1 MRATTNRMNRQSTM
15 TSHTEAAASTS
26 VGRTGS
32 NGKKK
37 PKLAYAIAT
46 ALGAGYLPKAPGT
59 FGSLVGIVTIVL
71 CAVFFLRPTSL
82 AGLSPFHVLS
92 DARFMDK
99 HFLVPGSDIHDT
111 VLILPI
117 VCAFA
122 LMLVLSAIGVWSA
135 SRTAEHA
142 GIKDPQFVV
151 IDEVAGQHLTLVLPL
166 IPIALPNLH
175 SHMDLS
181 TFAIFSALSL
191 INWKYL
197 LFGFLF
203 FRIFDIWKP
212 FPLRKLEK
220 LPSGWGIMADDWM
233 AGVYAAVFL
242 RLALHFKLIDLL

>member
-1 MRATTNRMNRQSTM
+1 M
-15 TSHTEAAASTS
+15 TSPTETKSAA
-26 VGRTGS
+26 
-32 NGKKK
+32 GKGPK

-46 ALGAGYLPKAPGT
+46 ALGVGYSPQAPGT
-59 FGSLVGIVTIVL
+59 LGSLVGVLTIVL

-99 HFLVPGSDIHDT
+99 HFLVPGSDIHNT
-111 VLILPI
+111 ILILPI
-117 VCAFA
+117 FCAFA
-122 LMLVLSAIGVWSA
+122 LLLILGAIGVWSS
-135 SRTAEHA
+135 SRAA
-142 GIKDPQFVV
+142 QYSGIKDPQFVV

-181 TFAIFSALSL
+181 TFAIFTALSL
-191 INWKYL
+191 VNWKYL

-212 FPLRKLEK
+212 FPLKRLEM
-220 LPSGWGIMADDWM
+220 LPAGWGIMADDWG
-233 AGVYAAVFL
+233 AGIYAAILL
-242 RLALHFKLIDLL
+242 RFALHFKLIDLL

>member
-1 MRATTNRMNRQSTM
+1 MPM
-15 TSHTEAAASTS
+15 TSSTEATLPAQTVPPA
-26 VGRTGS
+26 
-32 NGKKK
+32 KK

-46 ALGAGYLPKAPGT
+46 SLGVGYLPQAPGT
-59 FGSLVGIVTIVL
+59 FGSLVGVLTIGL
-71 CAVFFLRPTSL
+71 CAIFFLRPTSL

-99 HFLVPGSDIHDT
+99 HFLVPGSDIHNT
-111 VLILPI
+111 MLWLPI
-117 VCAFA
+117 FSAVV
-122 LMLVLSAIGVWSA
+122 LLVILGAIGVWS
-135 SRTAEHA
+135 STKTAEYA

-191 INWKYL
+191 VNWKYL
-197 LFGFLF
+197 LLGFLF

-212 FPLRKLEK
+212 FPVRRLEN
-220 LPSGWGIMADDWM
+220 LPGGWGIMADDWM
-233 AGVYAAVFL
+233 AGVYAAILL
-242 RLALHFKLIDLL
+242 RMALHFKLIDLL

>member
-1 MRATTNRMNRQSTM
+1 M
-15 TSHTEAAASTS
+15 TPPTEARPSTQA
-26 VGRTGS
+26 G
-32 NGKKK
+32 KK

-46 ALGAGYLPKAPGT
+46 AGGVGYLPKAPGT
-59 FGSLVGIVTIVL
+59 FGSLVGVLTIVL

-111 VLILPI
+111 LLWLPI
-117 VCAFA
+117 FSAAV
-122 LMLVLSAIGVWSA
+122 LLVILGAIGVWSS
-135 SRTAEHA
+135 SRAAEYS

-191 INWKYL
+191 VNWKYL
-197 LFGFLF
+197 LLGFLF

-212 FPLRKLEK
+212 FPIRRLEM
-220 LPSGWGIMADDWM
+220 LPAGWGIMADDWM
-233 AGVYAAVFL
+233 AGVYAAILL
-242 RLALHFKLIDLL
+242 RFALHFKLIDLL